1 MPSVTITVEI
11 THAEAMILLGT
22 LRRELRCLW
31 YASQNPRRTDRAD
44 LRARREKLVP
54 LEAICSALCAS
65 AKQAEETTYQE
76 VAR

>member
-1 MPSVTITVEI
+1 MASVTITVEI

-31 YASQNPRRTDRAD
+31 YAAENPRRTDRAD
-44 LRARREKLVP
+44 LRRRRARLVP
-54 LEAICSALCAS
+54 LEDICVSLCDA
-65 AKQAEETTYQE
+65 AKQAEDTTHQE